1 VGCSAPLTCDVT
13 GCSTLD
19 PRLILRT
26 QTSLARGTTQMMILT
41 GLLATAAVLLVT
53 MLVGALYVL
62 SILISG

>member
-1 VGCSAPLTCDVT
+1 M
-13 GCSTLD
+13 D
-19 PRLILRT
+19 PRPILRT